1 MIVCSCN
8 VLTDKAIR
16 TACHSERPRTTGEVY
31 GCLGCSPQCGRCA
44 RTIKTILDQAWA
56 ASARPAARSAR
67 CLVWRFRFPRKR
79 SDKPLGFYLR
89 DFDVSSTLRQA
100 LGALH
105 LLTPLFRTGPIY
117 LDRNEGESGMKGD
130 PKVID
135 YLNKGLRSELT
146 AINQYWLHYRILD
159 NWGLKNLAKKWK
171 AESIEEMHH
180 ADKFAER
187 ILFLDGFPN
196 MQVLDPLR
204 IGQDVKE
211 ILEADL
217 AAEVDARS
225 LYQEA
230 ATYCHAV
237 KDYVSRDLFEELMKD
252 EEHHIDF
259 LEEQL
264 DLVAKLGVQLYSQH
278 HIGKLDDD

>member
-1 MIVCSCN
+1 MW
-8 VLTDKAIR
+8 TQ
-16 TACHSERPRTTGEVY
+16 E
-31 GCLGCSPQCGRCA
+31 
-44 RTIKTILDQAWA
+44 
-56 ASARPAARSAR
+56 
-67 CLVWRFRFPRKR
+67 
-79 SDKPLGFYLR
+79 
-89 DFDVSSTLRQA
+89 TL
-100 LGALH
+100 
-105 LLTPLFRTGPIY
+105 
-117 LDRNEGESGMKGD
+117 GMKGD
-130 PKVID
+130 PKVIE

-159 NWGLKNLAKKWK
+159 NWGLKDLAKKWK

-180 ADKFAER
+180 ADKFVHR

-196 MQVLDPLR
+196 LQVLDPLR
-204 IGQDVKE
+204 IGQSVKE

-217 AAEVDARS
+217 SAEVDARS

-230 ATYCHAV
+230 ATYCHSI

-264 DLVAKLGVQLYSQH
+264 DLVAKLGVELYSQH
-278 HIGKLDDD
+278 HIGKLDD

>member
-1 MIVCSCN
+1 
-8 VLTDKAIR
+8 
-16 TACHSERPRTTGEVY
+16 
-31 GCLGCSPQCGRCA
+31 
-44 RTIKTILDQAWA
+44 
-56 ASARPAARSAR
+56 
-67 CLVWRFRFPRKR
+67 
-79 SDKPLGFYLR
+79 
-89 DFDVSSTLRQA
+89 
-100 LGALH
+100 
-105 LLTPLFRTGPIY
+105 
-117 LDRNEGESGMKGD
+117 MKGD

-230 ATYCHAV
+230 ATHCNAV
-237 KDYVSRDLFEELMKD
+237 KDYVSRDLFEQLMKD